1 MFCKICSA
9 TLSDIAAKQ
18 VDTMHQTVMN
28 NLDALTSWVEHK
40 KAEQVAGTGMAKT
53 S

>member
-1 MFCKICSA
+1 
-9 TLSDIAAKQ
+9 
-18 VDTMHQTVMN
+18 MN
-28 NLDALTSWVEHK
+28 NLDAITSWVEHK